1 MKSFLIPP
9 LMRLV
14 GVSRMMPSLFPHL
27 FAKSTTRG
35 RKAVPKG
42 RPGVPAK
49 IDHFNWRLHSE
60 RGTGRPAWTYR
71 GARRNAMKRR
81 AA

>member
-1 MKSFLIPP
+1 
-9 LMRLV
+9 MRGILLHAV
-14 GVSRMMPSLFPHL
+14 REAFNAA

-35 RKAVPKG
+35 RKAAPKG
-42 RPGVPAK
+42 RPGVPAR
-49 IDHFNWRLHSE
+49 IEHFNWRRYSE
-60 RGTGRPAWTYR
+60 RYAGRPAWTYR

>member
-1 MKSFLIPP
+1 MMRAVFIPAVRAAFN
-9 LMRLV
+9 L
-14 GVSRMMPSLFPHL
+14 L
-27 FAKSTTRG
+27 FAKSSIPG
-35 RKAVPKG
+35 RKASPKG

-49 IDHFNWRLHSE
+49 IEHFNWRRYSE
-60 RGTGRPAWTYR
+60 RNAGRPAWTYR

>member
-1 MKSFLIPP
+1 MRGVFL
-9 LMRLV
+9 LAVRTAFNL
-14 GVSRMMPSLFPHL
+14 L
-27 FAKSTTRG
+27 FAKSTTNG

-42 RPGVPAK
+42 RLGVPAQ
-49 IDHFNWRLHSE
+49 IDHFNWSRHSE

-71 GARRNAMKRR
+71 GARRNTMKRR